1 MKRLFSCVLLVLLIA
16 TAGYAAKKKRM
27 PPVEKQIVEE
37 QMLVDQLIEERKVN
51 INDLVGRTIEYTWKT
66 GPFKDAA
73 HVLTFVDPNTMK
85 LSIESGSKMTNSST
99 ISFQTIQVTDHIL
112 ILTWRSEEYGSTVVL
127 TLNFDTHM
135 MYEVAVSEKSNYL
148 SEGPFVFKKQ

>member
-1 MKRLFSCVLLVLLIA
+1 MKWLFSCVLLVLFAA
-16 TAGYAAKKKRM
+16 TAGYA
-27 PPVEKQIVEE
+27 EKEIGKEE
-37 QMLVDQLIEERKVN
+37 ATLPFVDQKVV

-99 ISFQTIQVTDHIL
+99 ISFKTIQVTNKVL
-112 ILTWRSEEYGSTVVL
+112 IITWRSEEYASTVVL

-135 MYEVAVSEKSNYL
+135 MYEVSVSEKTNYL
-148 SEGPFVFKKQ
+148 SEGPFVLKKR